1 MKTFDQNINLLKLE
15 KQIAWVVTL
24 GVMVA
29 GIPLLKA
36 AIAYLVKLCEL
47 LVQYGH

>member
-1 MKTFDQNINLLKLE
+1 METFDQNMNLLKLE
-15 KQIAWVVTL
+15 KQIAWVVTVGL
-24 GVMVA
+24 MVA

-47 LVQYGH
+47 LVQYGR

>member
-1 MKTFDQNINLLKLE
+1 METINDNMNLLKLE
-15 KQIAWVVTL
+15 KQIAWVLTFGL
-24 GVMVA
+24 MVA

>member
-1 MKTFDQNINLLKLE
+1 METFDQNMNLLKFE
-15 KQIAWVVTL
+15 KQIAWVLTMGL
-24 GVMVA
+24 MVA